1 MRNEQYLVL
10 DPDGSFRWITT
21 DRSHMFDSFY
31 SALDCSCV
39 ECVNVSRDG
48 ILIAIVDESGIVNG
62 KPINRYASI
71 LYPGAFYGAYL
82 YGSVIFCRVG
92 LLDGE
97 PDWFPL
103 NSFALNCL
111 EHRLGLFIPPCP
123 DDQQTDGSS
132 E

>member
-1 MRNEQYLVL
+1 MSKEQYLVL

-21 DRSHMFDSFY
+21 DRSHMLDSFC
-31 SALDCSCV
+31 SALDCTFM
-39 ECVNVSRDG
+39 ECVKVSSDG
-48 ILIAIVDESGIVNG
+48 ILIAIVDESGIING

-71 LYPGAFYGAYL
+71 LYPGAFYGSYL

-97 PDWFPL
+97 PDLFPL
-103 NSFALNCL
+103 NSFALHYL
-111 EHRLGLFIPPCP
+111 EHRLGISIPPCP
-123 DDQQTDGSS
+123 DDQTDGST